1 MKTILSIFLLLLTN
15 TLFSQSIIFNQ
26 GFETRGTTTTLDN
39 WGFVGGVRSIDTS
52 KDGLYSLKVG
62 SPDITSQ
69 VTFNTV
75 DISQYT
81 NCKLQISH
89 SVLLSALGE
98 SGLDEFEGIAFQVSL
113 DGGNWSTISKVS
125 GFDNYYYS
133 FNDSLAGA
141 SSTSSSCRLY
151 KTPNPLNYLIPENT
165 NTISVRVMSIK
176 SQNCRGYNYNM
187 NNGISN
193 SFDLLDEAFYL
204 DNVRILGESTT
215 FPIELGKFD
224 SKKINEFIQLN
235 WITYSEINSSGFS
248 IERSKDGI
256 SFEEIGW
263 EHSYN
268 FENEMVSYEFLD
280 KNPYT
285 GDNYYRLKM
294 VDLDGTF
301 EYSNTIHNFI
311 ETPIDVNVYPNPIM
325 LGETLNINQKV
336 DNLIITDLNGK
347 IVSNNNQIPNDI
359 HPGTY
364 LVLLNINNE
373 YITKKIIVK

>member
-1 MKTILSIFLLLLTN
+1 MKTLLLLLLISTTTFAQN
-15 TLFSQSIIFNQ
+15 IIFNQ
-26 GFETRGTTTTLDN
+26 GFETRGTTSVLDN
-39 WGFVGGVRSIDTS
+39 WGFVGGVRSNETS
-52 KDGLYSLKVG
+52 KEGSYSLKVG

-81 NCKLQISH
+81 NRTLQISH

-151 KTPNPLNYLIPENT
+151 KTPNPLNYVIPENT

-176 SQNCRGYNYNM
+176 SQNCRGYNYNL

-193 SFDLLDEAFYL
+193 SFDLLEEAFYL

-215 FPIELGKFD
+215 FPVELGKFD
-224 SKKINEFIQLN
+224 SEQQNEFIKLN
-235 WITYSEINSSGFS
+235 WVTYSEINSSGFS
-248 IERSKDGI
+248 IERSEDGVT
-256 SFEEIGW
+256 FEEIGW

-280 KNPYT
+280 KNPNT

-325 LGETLNINQKV
+325 LGETLNINQRV

-347 IVSNNNQIPNDI
+347 IVSNSNQIPNDI
-359 HPGTY
+359 QPGVY
-364 LVLLNINNE
+364 LLSLNINNQ

>member
-1 MKTILSIFLLLLTN
+1 MKTLLLLLLISTTTFAQN
-15 TLFSQSIIFNQ
+15 IIFNQ
-26 GFETRGTTTTLDN
+26 GFETRGTTSVLDN
-39 WGFVGGVRSIDTS
+39 WGFVGGVRSNETS
-52 KDGLYSLKVG
+52 KEGSYSLKVG

-81 NCKLQISH
+81 NRTLQISH

-151 KTPNPLNYLIPENT
+151 KTPNPLNYVIPENT

-176 SQNCRGYNYNM
+176 SQNCRGYNYNL

-193 SFDLLDEAFYL
+193 SFDLLEEAFYL

-215 FPIELGKFD
+215 FPVELGKFD
-224 SKKINEFIQLN
+224 SEQQNEFIKLN
-235 WITYSEINSSGFS
+235 WVTYSEINSSGFS
-248 IERSKDGI
+248 IERSEDGVT
-256 SFEEIGW
+256 FEEIGW

-280 KNPYT
+280 KNPNT

-301 EYSNTIHNFI
+301 EYSNTIHNFV
-311 ETPIDVNVYPNPIM
+311 EPAIDVNVYPNPVS
-325 LGETLNINQKV
+325 LGETLNINQRV
-336 DNLIITDLNGK
+336 EDLIITDLNGK
-347 IVSNNNQIPNDI
+347 IVSNSNQIPNDI
-359 HPGTY
+359 QPGVY
-364 LVLLNINNE
+364 LLSLNINNQ